1 MEHILHNKSN
11 ILAVTNG
18 ITIAEKVLFQ
28 GKILI
33 LSLVR
38 INTTHIFSTHCIVLN
53 VKRNA

>member
-38 INTTHIFSTHCIVLN
+38 INITHIFSTHCIVLN